1 MKVKKEL
8 YEAFSPPEPRG
19 KDGFLAALPY
29 PKLSFGGF
37 VLSQV
42 RYIRKR
48 LWFASA
54 VILLAAVLYL
64 CLMPREIISAINLPS
79 VWAVSSMTPFL
90 AMLTAAEISRSG
102 AYGMTELEAACRFSL
117 PQLTGARVLII
128 GTVSFGVT
136 ALLAALSGIFTSAGA
151 AKAALYILAPF
162 LLVNSISLAAYTRFR
177 DREGSY
183 ISAAAAVAVSA
194 AGVIFPSRGLM
205 LPESTLNRACML
217 ICAVGAVSMIISMKK
232 IMGGI
237 DLASRKGQL

>member
-1 MKVKKEL
+1 MNVKKEL
-8 YEAFSPPEPRG
+8 YKAFSPPEPRG
-19 KDGFLAALPY
+19 REGFLAALPY

-48 LWFASA
+48 LWLASA

-64 CLMPREIISAINLPS
+64 CLMPREIISVINLPA

-117 PQLTGARVLII
+117 PQLTGARTLIL
-128 GTVSFGVT
+128 GGVSFAVI
-136 ALLAALSGIFTSAGA
+136 AALTIISGIFTPVGI
-151 AKAALYILAPF
+151 AKAAIYILAPF

-177 DREGSY
+177 EREGSY

-194 AGVIFPSRGLM
+194 AGVIFPGRGLM
-205 LPESTLNRACML
+205 IPESALNRACML

-232 IMGGI
+232 ITGGI
-237 DLASRKGQL
+237 DLAARKGQL